1 MPVKKIRAKWQ
12 TSLQGLHHTSKEVT
26 NMGKHLNEVQPFY
39 GIAGFKKMYSNN
51 QERHRCMCY
60 NDYF

>member
-26 NMGKHLNEVQPFY
+26 NMGTNLDEVQPFY
-39 GIAGFKKMYSNN
+39 SIAGFKWMYSNR
-51 QERHRCMCY
+51 QERRR
-60 NDYF
+60 